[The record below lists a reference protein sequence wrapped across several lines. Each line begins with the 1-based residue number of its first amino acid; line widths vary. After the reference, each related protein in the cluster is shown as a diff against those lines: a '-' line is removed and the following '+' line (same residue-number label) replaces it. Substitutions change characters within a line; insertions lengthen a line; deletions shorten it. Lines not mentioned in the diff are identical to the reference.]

1 MGTDNLQRWALIA
14 EIVGGI
20 AVVLS
25 LIFVG
30 LEIRQSSEETLQNTR
45 ALEVSAY
52 QDLISQI
59 STMNMLIIEDP
70 SFAELYDRMIQGEN
84 PQNATERRRIDAF
97 FILTA
102 RHGDMA
108 FRQYENG
115 LIDERSL
122 NSVLTPLVVFVIQ
135 MQEGLPS
142 WYQLENALNP
152 AYVDYVNRRIELTEL
167 DENGMPV
174 TR

>member
-1 MGTDNLQRWALIA
+1 MSTENLQKWALVA
-14 EIVGGI
+14 EIAGGI

-59 STMNMLIIEDP
+59 STMNMLVISDP
-70 SFAELYDRMIQGEN
+70 SFAELYDRMMLGED

-97 FILTA
+97 FILSA

-108 FRQYENG
+108 YRQYRAG
-115 LIDERSL
+115 LIDQDSL
-122 NSVLTPLVVFVIQ
+122 NSALTPTLIFLRQ
-135 MQEGLPS
+135 MKIAQYRWELLKLDLDTE
-142 WYQLENALNP
+142 YV
-152 AYVDYVNRRIELTEL
+152 AYVEEVR
-167 DENGMPV
+167 
-174 TR
+174 

>member
-108 FRQYENG
+108 FRQYRNG
-115 LIDERSL
+115 LIDQDSL
-122 NSVLTPLVVFVIQ
+122 NSVLTPTITFLRL
-135 MQEGLPS
+135 MK
-142 WYQLENALNP
+142 P
-152 AYVDYVNRRIELTEL
+152 AQDRWQRLKLDLDAEYVAYMEEL
-167 DENGMPV
+167 
-174 TR
+174 R